1 MTDPAVHG
9 SSAHRGATGQ
19 PLAEQPTTEVVYD
32 RHEAGAPPYQQP
44 YQPRRPERYDE
55 GHDEGYDGDHD
66 DPYDEPY
73 DEPEPGLL
81 EGWTAHRDDDGYDPD
96 GPDDLPDMDDEDD
109 DEPAWTPGPGTE
121 PVAVRRADTVAGLL
135 LLMAGMAAGVSLLVV
150 WVVGGATGLELVR
163 DGLAGTTSGGTGSW
177 QPPAVV
183 GSGILLFVIGLLM
196 YAPARTHRLLGV
208 LALLV
213 SMVAAAAVLVPLADA
228 GWDLEAFPVGA
239 WFPVAVAALGLV
251 GGLKAMST
259 GPRSTSRS

>member
-44 YQPRRPERYDE
+44 YQPHPPERYD
-55 GHDEGYDGDHD
+55 D
-66 DPYDEPY
+66 DPYDGP
-73 DEPEPGLL
+73 DPGLL
-81 EGWTAHRDDDGYDPD
+81 GGWAAHRDDDGYDADDVEDLQDLED
-96 GPDDLPDMDDEDD
+96 GEDD
-109 DEPAWTPGPGTE
+109 NPAWDPHVGTA
-121 PVAVRRADTVAGLL
+121 PVEVRRADTVAGLL
-135 LLMAGMAAGVSLLVV
+135 LLLAGMAAGVSLLVV

-163 DGLAGTTSGGTGSW
+163 SGLAGGAMPPGGGSW

-183 GSGILLFVIGLLM
+183 GSGMALFLLGLLM
-196 YAPARTHRLLGV
+196 YAPARTHRMLGV

-213 SMVAAAAVLVPLADA
+213 SLVAAAAVLVPLADA
-228 GWDLEAFPVGA
+228 DWDLDAFAVGA
-239 WFPVAVAALGLV
+239 WFPVAVAALGLL

-259 GPRSTSRS
+259 GPRCTSRS

>member
-9 SSAHRGATGQ
+9 SSAHRGPTGQ
-19 PLAEQPTTEVVYD
+19 PLTEQPTTEVVYD
-32 RHEAGAPPYQQP
+32 RHESGAPPYQQP
-44 YQPRRPERYDE
+44 YQPRRPERYD
-55 GHDEGYDGDHD
+55 

-73 DEPEPGLL
+73 DEPEPDLVG
-81 EGWTAHRDDDGYDPD
+81 GWTGYQDDEQDPD
-96 GPDDLPDMDDEDD
+96 DVEDLQDMDD

-121 PVAVRRADTVAGLL
+121 PVEVRRADTVAGLL

-163 DGLAGTTSGGTGSW
+163 DGLAGGAMPEGGAPW

-251 GGLKAMST
+251 GALKAMST
-259 GPRSTSRS
+259 GPRLR